1 MPKSRATRAKRAAA
15 AAAAGK
21 KKAAKKRAEGPED
34 LDDLMSAMDKEDG
47 ETKRW
52 LFDFL

>member
-1 MPKSRATRAKRAAA
+1 MPKSRATRAKRPA